1 MQKYIRTSGITA
13 TAALVLLAALGSIA
27 ALPGSA
33 AAQTKFAFIN
43 SQQILAVAPGR
54 AEAEAAFQ
62 KEVDNVRSEEKA
74 MSDSLQQMIQ
84 AYQNVEATLS
94 PADKTSRETAIR
106 AKQASFQQRQQQL
119 EQSAQQKQAE
129 LIQPIFDK
137 INKVL
142 SDVRVEDNY
151 TAIMDVNPGNG
162 GGTVVAYDKNLD
174 ITDRIIARVK
184 SAPPVASGG
193 GPTSTPGG
201 GTGVKPKGPASSGT
215 TSGVTRPPSQ

>member
-1 MQKYIRTSGITA
+1 MQRYIRTSGIAA
-13 TAALVLLAALGSIA
+13 TAAVVLLAIA

-84 AYQNVEATLS
+84 AYQNVETTLS

-106 AKQASFQQRQQQL
+106 AKQASFTQRQQQL

-142 SDVRVEDNY
+142 SDIRVEDGY
-151 TAIMDVNPGNG
+151 AAILDYNPGNG
-162 GGTVVAYDKNLD
+162 VGIVVAYDKNFD
-174 ITDRIIARVK
+174 ITDRVIARVK
-184 SAPPVASGG
+184 SAPVASGG
-193 GPTSTPGG
+193 APTSTPGG
-201 GTGVKPKGPASSGT
+201 GAGVSKPKGPASSGT